1 MLCRNKPQKR
11 QGSHPL
17 PPSVFFA
24 QVKSLEEVQI
34 ICSAEP
40 NQESSIGDQI
50 RSPLMEFRSRIY
62 ASSKGI
68 TIDAIGQ
75 GQYLVCKP
83 SGCTKVKG
91 LHNAHAVIRQQE
103 PGTD

>member
-1 MLCRNKPQKR
+1 
-11 QGSHPL
+11 
-17 PPSVFFA
+17 
-24 QVKSLEEVQI
+24 
-34 ICSAEP
+34 
-40 NQESSIGDQI
+40 
-50 RSPLMEFRSRIY
+50 MEFRSRIY